1 MLKQICNLGKWFVV
15 TLLLV
20 LGISAGAVHAA
31 SYDSLA
37 PKSTDA
43 LWGTADSPWQAAT
56 GLSGKSLTWT
66 KIANMGVYNYVATST
81 PTMAASLFD
90 GSSDTDTYA
99 SLKFSFSIPNING
112 AAGQANTNYSGGILW
127 TTIQIGSGVPTKS
140 KEPAATV
147 DYSSGS
153 AGSYATKVTSAV
165 TIPAQPIKA
174 TDKVKLTVYM
184 SLNPTFANAL
194 PDSMATGINVVTSLG
209 TDTPATDVPQV
220 IKVFARDSVTGAN
233 IGTQPQATFGEGEA
247 LGATAYTAK
256 ADGTMTSNGTTYRYA
271 AGQLF
276 NNESSTPVSSVDS
289 STLSIADLKTS
300 LLKQAVMF
308 WYDAKDDNIPVYYVD
323 ENNKVIDTTSMS
335 SPPTSTAWGYNNA
348 NIYKAG
354 TTTEDSANL
363 LKAPDTLT
371 SGDSSYKLKS
381 YDYYSDTD
389 NSSLPTTTATASGT
403 DVTTQKLA
411 GQVGKQAIVFHY
423 QTETK
428 AKFGVHYWNIDTQSA
443 TVPTSNS
450 GTSDE
455 DNPTGLTFA
464 QLTGDKNTAITGG
477 TTDPID
483 TNGSG
488 GVAAAKAPAGWY
500 YVGYNY
506 NDGSGTNKWVAYDP
520 NAPSTARFKGE
531 FTGQDQGISFLY
543 RQYDQL
549 SLILPSALNFGTLL
563 PGNGGTTALKS
574 VTANGSESTDS
585 VMIGVQDERAA
596 DLTNANLDDWQLT
609 VTGTTLTATN
619 QQVKGAQINFK
630 GEQFAGDKT
639 TSATVDVP
647 LDGTTMTPV
656 LNSDIAQLGDDA
668 GFGCANTDV
677 QLSIPVDQALT
688 PGDYHSTLT
697 WTLTAGY

>member
-15 TLLLV
+15 ALLLV

-43 LWGTADSPWQAAT
+43 LWGTTDSPWQAAT
-56 GLSGKSLTWT
+56 GTNT
-66 KIANMGVYNYVATST
+66 NTST
-81 PTMAASLFD
+81 WLRSDSSNEYSYIVSIQTTAAELFG
-90 GSSDTDTYA
+90 GSSTDTYPT
-99 SLKFSFSIPNING
+99 LQFSFSLPSTIDASGNEVSNLNTTRAPSFSI
-112 AAGQANTNYSGGILW
+112 AAGTAVPSLTSKG
-127 TTIQIGSGVPTKS
+127 TTI
-140 KEPAATV
+140 
-147 DYSSGS
+147 DYSSDSTGKYS
-153 AGSYATKVTSAV
+153 TKVTSAV
-165 TIPAQPIKA
+165 ITPGNGPIKA
-174 TDKVKLTVYM
+174 TEPLTLKITLLLK
-184 SLNPTFANAL
+184 SAPT
-194 PDSMATGINVVTSLG
+194 TGLQVVTSTG
-209 TDTPATDVPQV
+209 TTATDVPQV

-323 ENNKVIDTTSMS
+323 ENNKVIDTASMS

-354 TTTEDSANL
+354 TTTEDSADL

-520 NAPSTARFKGE
+520 SAPSTAWFKGE

-619 QQVKGAQINFK
+619 RQVKGAQINFK